1 MMRTIA
7 FCLLLLSLPLA
18 IGCKTKE
25 KEAVVHEHLTPT
37 GREREVL
44 EVNRL
49 DPDSERGQ
57 EKLRKMRERQAKLE
71 AAEERMRKYA
81 EEAAKREA
89 EEAEE

>member
-1 MMRTIA
+1 MRATAI
-7 FCLLLLSLPLA
+7 CLLLVSLPLSV
-18 IGCKTKE
+18 GCMDERKE
-25 KEAVVHEHLTPT
+25 SVVHEHITPN

-44 EVNRL
+44 EVHML

-71 AAEERMRKYA
+71 AAEERMDKWA

-89 EEAEE
+89 EEARE